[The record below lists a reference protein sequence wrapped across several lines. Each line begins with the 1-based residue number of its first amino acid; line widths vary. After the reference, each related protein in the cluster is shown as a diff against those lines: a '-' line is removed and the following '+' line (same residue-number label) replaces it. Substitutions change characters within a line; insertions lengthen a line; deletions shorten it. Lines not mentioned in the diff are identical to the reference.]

1 MKKIINIGVGTTVLF
16 LTAVGLNGCI
26 GDYAP
31 IQIGKNV
38 YTFTG
43 TTRSSTYH
51 DALEYCKRLGLVMKP
66 LSERGKNKGL
76 YDVTLDFKCLSP
88 NSQEYIKYSEYE
100 VSSDV
105 SIKVDKKVNIN
116 K

>member
-1 MKKIINIGVGTTVLF
+1 MKKIINIGVSTTVSIFAGL
-16 LTAVGLNGCI
+16 GLNGCV

-51 DALEYCKRLGLVMKP
+51 DALEYCKQQGLVMKP
-66 LSERGKNKGL
+66 LSERGKNKDL
-76 YDVTLDFKCLSP
+76 YDTTLDFKCLSP
-88 NSQEYIKYSEYE
+88 NSQEYLNYSKYD

-105 SIKVDKKVNIN
+105 SIKVDKKV
-116 K
+116 KYE